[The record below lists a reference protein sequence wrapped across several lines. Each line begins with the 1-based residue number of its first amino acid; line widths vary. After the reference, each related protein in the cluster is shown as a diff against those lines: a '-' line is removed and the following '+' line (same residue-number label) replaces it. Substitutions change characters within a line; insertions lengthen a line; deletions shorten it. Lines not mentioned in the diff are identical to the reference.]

1 MDNSKDVGKK
11 KIKLN
16 INLKDKKIIYIVA
29 ILMLLIAL
37 IYALNNTTSI
47 KEEKD
52 LTKELFQSVEVE
64 LVDLEKYMV
73 YGTHLNI
80 NGRLSINLDESSIDD
95 ISLVFKDIWGN
106 EHSYDIEY
114 NIGEGNIRFSTS
126 LKINEGIDLENIP
139 RGDYYVLL
147 KIGTTIDERQTEK
160 YYLLDN
166 TTKYDKVEYY
176 TITKNNT
183 NNKIDIYSGE
193 YTLDNIITPYFK
205 VDIRESNLPDNVYDL
220 VIDPGHGGIDS
231 GAIKGN
237 YYESNIVLE
246 YSLELKKQLE
256 DCGLKVKLVRNTDVQ
271 IDSYGEEGRSVIP
284 NIVKAKYVFSIH
296 LNSNDESM
304 SKGGVE
310 IYSPPNANLE
320 FSKLLADNIVN
331 IAKTTY
337 SSNPIFKVDEGIY
350 VRNYTEKELKEA
362 NNYALQKGYSK
373 YNITTDTPYL
383 FMIRET
389 GGIATNA
396 YMDGRNKNY
405 GVNSYYNS
413 NIGVEGYLLELGF
426 MNCKNDLNNILN
438 NKNSYIDAIS
448 TSIKQYLDI
457 LE

>member
-1 MDNSKDVGKK
+1 MYNSKNVDEKK
-11 KIKLN
+11 VKLN
-16 INLKDKKIIYIVA
+16 INFKSKKVVYVVA
-29 ILMLLIAL
+29 IFMLLIAL

-47 KEEKD
+47 KEEED
-52 LTKELFQSVEVE
+52 LTEKLFQSVEVE
-64 LVDLEKYMV
+64 LVDLERYII
-73 YGTHLNI
+73 YGTHLNM

-114 NIGEGNIRFSTS
+114 NIDEDNIRFSTS
-126 LKINEGIDLENIP
+126 PKINEGIDLENIP
-139 RGDYYVLL
+139 KGDYYVVL
-147 KIGTTIDERQTEK
+147 KIGATIDNLQTEK

-166 TTKYDKVEYY
+166 TTEYDKVEYY
-176 TITKNNT
+176 TITRNNK
-183 NNKIDIYSGE
+183 NNKIDIYSDE
-193 YTLDNIITPYFK
+193 YILDNIITPYFK
-205 VDIRESNLPDNVYDL
+205 VDVRKSNLPDNVYDI

-246 YSLELKKQLE
+246 HSLELKKQLE
-256 DCGLKVKLVRNTDVQ
+256 QSGLKVKLVRNTDVQ
-271 IDSYGEEGRSVIP
+271 IDSYGEEGRAVIP
-284 NIVKAKYVFSIH
+284 NSVKAKYVFSIH
-296 LNSNDESM
+296 LNSNEQLM
-304 SKGGVE
+304 TRGGVE

-337 SSNPIFKVDEGIY
+337 SPNPIFKVEDGIY
-350 VRNYTEKELKEA
+350 VRNYTESELKEA
-362 NNYALQKGYSK
+362 NNYALQKGYKK

-396 YMDGRNKNY
+396 YIDGRNKNY
-405 GVNSYYNS
+405 GINNYYNS

-426 MNCKNDLNNILN
+426 MNCKKDLNNILN
-438 NKNSYIDAIS
+438 NKKAYVEAIS
-448 TSIKQYLDI
+448 ISIKQYLNI